1 MGTRAVLAGTFTCT
15 VYPWRLERISPFLL
29 EVGLIMMVLI
39 TYDVNTETAAGRKR
53 LRRIAKQ
60 CVNYGQRVQ
69 MSVFECLLDAAQFR
83 LLKSKLE
90 EILDKEHDSLRFYYL
105 GDNYKSRVEH
115 IGAKVSID
123 MEGPLI
129 L

>member
-1 MGTRAVLAGTFTCT
+1 
-15 VYPWRLERISPFLL
+15 
-29 EVGLIMMVLI
+29 MMVLI

-90 EILDKEHDSLRFYYL
+90 EIIDKECDSLRFYYL